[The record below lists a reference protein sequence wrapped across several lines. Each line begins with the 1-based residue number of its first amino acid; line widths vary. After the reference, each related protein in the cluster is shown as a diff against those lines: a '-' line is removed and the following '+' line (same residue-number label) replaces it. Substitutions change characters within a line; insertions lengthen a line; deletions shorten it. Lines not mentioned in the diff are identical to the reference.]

1 MAAFSHDVMLM
12 ETAFYIHNLNPILL
26 PVWGN
31 LAVRWYGLAYIA
43 GFLLAFLLLNRWGK
57 RGLFA
62 LQGEALQSFMVTI
75 VIGVM
80 IGGRVGYVLLYDL
93 HEFLKNPLVLIR
105 LWEGG
110 MASHGGMIG
119 LAVAAWYY
127 GRKNKIPLLHLTDGL
142 VVVAPAGLMFG
153 RIANFINGELW
164 GRVTQVRWAVI
175 FPQEAGIFYGEDPSR
190 TMIYNLIERG
200 VLLPRHPSQ
209 LYQAALEGLVLLLI
223 MLAVRRTTWARIN
236 GRCTAVFLITYA
248 VFRFASE
255 FFREPEIVHFGW
267 ISQGQLLSLVLL
279 IPTGVVLLIKASNQY
294 VQGKRT

>member
-1 MAAFSHDVMLM
+1 M
-12 ETAFYIHNLNPILL
+12 ETAHYIHDLNPILL

-43 GFLLAFLLLNRWGK
+43 GFFLAYLLLNRWGK

-62 LQGEALQSFMVTI
+62 LQGDALQSFMVTI

-93 HEFLKNPLVLIR
+93 NEFIKNPMVLIR

-119 LAVAAWYY
+119 LAVAAWYF
-127 GRKNKIPLLHLTDGL
+127 GRKNNIPLLHLTDGL
-142 VVVAPAGLMFG
+142 VCVAPAGLMFG
-153 RIANFINGELW
+153 RLANFINGELW
-164 GRVTQVRWAVI
+164 GRVTHVRWAVI
-175 FPQEAGIFYGEDPSR
+175 FPQEAGILYGEDPSR

-209 LYQAALEGLVLLLI
+209 LYQAALEGLALLLI
-223 MLAVRRTTWARIN
+223 MLAVRRTPWARIN
-236 GRCTAVFLITYA
+236 GRCTAVFLMTYA

-279 IPTGVVLLIKASNQY
+279 IPTGVILLIKASNQN

>member
-1 MAAFSHDVMLM
+1 M
-12 ETAFYIHNLNPILL
+12 ETAYYIHDLNPILL

-43 GFLLAFLLLNRWGK
+43 GFLLAFFLLNRWGK

-62 LQGEALQSFMVTI
+62 LQGDALQSFMVTI

-93 HEFLKNPLVLIR
+93 HEFIKNPLVIIR

-127 GRKNKIPLLHLTDGL
+127 GRKNNIPLLHLTDGL
-142 VVVAPAGLMFG
+142 VTVAPAGLMFG

-175 FPQEAGIFYGEDPSR
+175 FPQEAGIFYGEDPSSA
-190 TMIYNLIERG
+190 MIYNLIERG
-200 VLLPRHPSQ
+200 VLQPRHPSQ
-209 LYQAALEGLVLLLI
+209 LYQATLEGLALFVI
-223 MLAVRRTTWARIN
+223 MLAVRRTTWARTN
-236 GRCTAVFLITYA
+236 GRCTAVFLMAYA
-248 VFRFASE
+248 IFRFASE
-255 FFREPEIVHFGW
+255 FFREPEIIHFGW

-279 IPTGVVLLIKASNQY
+279 IPTSVVLFIRASNQH
-294 VQGKRT
+294 VQGKQT